1 MGIHPLSGALP
12 AVRACVD
19 YSGSMVAESNS
30 VSMVV
35 GGEQFRL
42 VTCPRSTT
50 AIRGVAAER
59 FLRADEL
66 ARKLD
71 ADCELFLEERA
82 WLSQK
87 LAEVQIAFSANRD
100 DLLQQDRGR

>member
-1 MGIHPLSGALP
+1 MTPQDRRDEIESWRDRS
-12 AVRACVD
+12 RATDFRVQWD
-19 YSGSMVAESNS
+19 REVES
-30 VSMVV
+30 
-35 GGEQFRL
+35 
-42 VTCPRSTT
+42 

-71 ADCELFLEERA
+71 ADYALFLEERA

-87 LAEVQIAFSANRD
+87 LAAVQIAFAAERD
-100 DLLQQDRGR
+100 DLLQQVRGH

>member
-1 MGIHPLSGALP
+1 MTPQDRRDEIESWRDRS
-12 AVRACVD
+12 RATGFREQWDRDV
-19 YSGSMVAESNS
+19 ES
-30 VSMVV
+30 
-35 GGEQFRL
+35 
-42 VTCPRSTT
+42 
-50 AIRGVAAER
+50 AIRGVAAEW

-71 ADCELFLEERA
+71 ADYALFLEERA